1 MAKRFIDSSI
11 FRKDFMRSM
20 EAPYKAL
27 FIYLMCECDHAGLW
41 DVELDIAGI
50 RLGMDLDEAKALEAM
65 CGAVVEVEP
74 GKWWLKDFVEFQ
86 YGDLNP
92 ENRVHESVI
101 KRLRSVK
108 LWSEN
113 KGLVS
118 PLQGAKDK
126 EKEKEKEKE
135 KDEDKAIKVD
145 IWPTFED
152 FWNAY
157 GKKIDRPKCIR
168 AWGRLSQKDREAIMG
183 HVPRYVAATPVT
195 KYRRNPLTYLNG
207 QNWNDD
213 ELTRTHSAPAKPG
226 TPEFAAE
233 QARKLAEHYNL
244 EGARN
249 VTG

>member
-126 EKEKEKEKE
+126 DKDKDKEKEKEKE
-135 KDEDKAIKVD
+135 RAKANTELPDVLD
-145 IWPTFED
+145 TTAF
-152 FWNAY
+152 
-157 GKKIDRPKCIR
+157 RS
-168 AWGRLSQKDREAIMG
+168 AWGRWVQHRSEIRKPVKPTMAAAMIKQLEAMGHDRAVACIDHTIAMGWQGLREAEANG
-183 HVPRYVAATPVT
+183 KPKHQPATGV
-195 KYRRNPLTYLNG
+195 
-207 QNWNDD
+207 WNAN
-213 ELTRTHSAPAKPG
+213 R
-226 TPEFAAE
+226 
-233 QARKLAEHYNL
+233 
-244 EGARN
+244 
-249 VTG
+249 